1 MKALQNVKVTH
12 AQCSLFGRT
21 GRIMTVNSTMATV
34 DFGDGVAQAMFKWQI
49 EPTTRYTDM
58 TKKQPISK
66 RQMIQNKHD
75 ECKGVNTYTALVMS
89 KFCEELLNKNS
100 IK

>member
-12 AQCSLFGRT
+12 ANSLLFGRT

-34 DFGDGVAQAMFKWQI
+34 DFGNGVAQAMFKWQI

-58 TKKQPISK
+58 TKKQPVSQ
-66 RQMIQNKHD
+66 RQKIQNKHD
-75 ECKGVNTYTALVMS
+75 ECKGVNTSAALVMV
-89 KFCEELLNKNS
+89 KFCEDLLK
-100 IK
+100 

>member
-1 MKALQNVKVTH
+1 MFLKKTKREGKFLILFSTQMFNRSTNVALAGNMILTKEIQE
-12 AQCSLFGRT
+12 Q
-21 GRIMTVNSTMATV
+21 
-34 DFGDGVAQAMFKWQI
+34 WQI

-89 KFCEELLNKNS
+89 KFCEDLLE
-100 IK
+100 